1 VPGKLGFGPFRR
13 GPAGARDGDFQRDYK
28 LVEEGYKNHLDM
40 KANSEASLP
49 PSDGCHQLRT
59 ASTHTYSHRPFLS
72 AELIRTVADKP
83 ATAAG
88 GTTVCIIAG

>member
-1 VPGKLGFGPFRR
+1 MER
-13 GPAGARDGDFQRDYK
+13 GMETFQRDYN
-28 LVEEGYKNHLDM
+28 LVEDGYKNHHM

-49 PSDGCHQLRT
+49 PSERMPSAENRFHAYLLARIGH
-59 ASTHTYSHRPFLS
+59 LS

-88 GTTVCIIAG
+88 GTVVCIIAG